1 MKGGVI
7 VAKKKV
13 TNGSE
18 TIQRT
23 MPALSE
29 EGQEKR
35 MIAAATNLAYEQI
48 LNGTASSQVI
58 THYLKLGTEKYRCE
72 MEKLKAE
79 NEMLKAKTEA
89 IQSVQ
94 RIEELYKDA
103 MDAMS
108 LYSGEAVEKKNE

>member
-7 VAKKKV
+7 MAKKK
-13 TNGSE
+13 NISDDNKL
-18 TIQRT
+18 QRT

-35 MIAAATNLAYEQI
+35 LIAAATNLAYEQI
-48 LNGTASSQVI
+48 MNGTASSQVI
-58 THYLKLGTEKYRCE
+58 THYLKLGTEKNRLE
-72 MEKLKAE
+72 MEKLRAE

-94 RIEELYKDA
+94 RIEELYKEATIA
-103 MDAMS
+103 MKRYAGVDH
-108 LYSGEAVEKKNE
+108 E

>member
-1 MKGGVI
+1 M
-7 VAKKKV
+7 AKKK
-13 TNGSE
+13 
-18 TIQRT
+18 TISSSDSIKET

-35 MIAAATNLAYEQI
+35 MIAAATNLAYKQI
-48 LNGTASSQVI
+48 INGTASSQVI
-58 THYLKLGTEKYRCE
+58 THYLKLGTEKNRLE

-79 NEMLKAKTEA
+79 NDMLRAKTEA

-108 LYSGEAVEKKNE
+108 IYSGKEEVTKHE

>member
-1 MKGGVI
+1 M
-7 VAKKKV
+7 AKKKTTDFNSV
-13 TNGSE
+13 
-18 TIQRT
+18 QRT

-29 EGQEKR
+29 EAQEKR

-48 LNGTASSQVI
+48 MNGTASSQVI
-58 THYLKLGTEKYRCE
+58 THYLKLGTEKNRLE
-72 MEKLKAE
+72 IEKLKSE

-94 RIEELYKDA
+94 RIEELYKEA

-108 LYSGEAVEKKNE
+108 LYSGHGEVVKDE

>member
-13 TNGSE
+13 TTSSE

-23 MPALSE
+23 NPAHTE
-29 EGQEKR
+29 ECQEKR

-48 LNGTASSQVI
+48 MNGTASSQVI

-108 LYSGEAVEKKNE
+108 LYSGEVVEKKNE

>member
-1 MKGGVI
+1 MGAKSTECIFVLMKGGVI

-13 TNGSE
+13 TTS
-18 TIQRT
+18 
-23 MPALSE
+23 S
-29 EGQEKR
+29 EKR

-48 LNGTASSQVI
+48 MNGTASSQVI

-108 LYSGEAVEKKNE
+108 LYSGEVVEKKNE